1 MMVNIWKIYGQ
12 YMEVCSQASL
22 KNCTTLRH
30 WNARLTDCQL
40 HVSEKITT
48 AAGSSRK
55 NQDDDSCFFSG
66 GQGNWAEVGKTHTI
80 LFAVVETTKTHSWL
94 VYAKKHPGL
103 SKKCRF
109 HLDFFPS
116 WASKEWLLIILTTS
130 DACGPWNN
138 ISTTWRII
146 PLSKWVITPLITGI
160 SRVNPLPTG
169 VITHLASGMNHQV
182 PIWIMILHGYTL
194 HPKPDGRKL

>member
-1 MMVNIWKIYGQ
+1 MVNIWIIYGQ

-55 NQDDDSCFFSG
+55 NQDDDSCFFSS

-94 VYAKKHPGL
+94 VYAQASRSIKK
-103 SKKCRF
+103 
-109 HLDFFPS
+109 
-116 WASKEWLLIILTTS
+116 
-130 DACGPWNN
+130 
-138 ISTTWRII
+138 
-146 PLSKWVITPLITGI
+146 
-160 SRVNPLPTG
+160 
-169 VITHLASGMNHQV
+169 MQV
-182 PIWIMILHGYTL
+182 PFRLFPQLSQQRMASDHT
-194 HPKPDGRKL
+194 HDFGRLRSMK